1 MAATTVPG
9 AGHAINL
16 HCGAS
21 AASAASA
28 AFADADTWIT
38 RTVTG
43 SGARPAVTACH
54 P

>member
-1 MAATTVPG
+1 VTVHG

-16 HCGAS
+16 HRGAF
-21 AASAASA
+21 A
-28 AFADADTWIT
+28 AFTAADTWIT

-43 SGARPAVTACH
+43 AGTRPAVTACH